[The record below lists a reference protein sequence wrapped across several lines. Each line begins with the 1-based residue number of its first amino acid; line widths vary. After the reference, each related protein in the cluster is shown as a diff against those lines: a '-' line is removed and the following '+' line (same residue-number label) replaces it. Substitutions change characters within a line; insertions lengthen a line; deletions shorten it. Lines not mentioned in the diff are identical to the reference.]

1 MVLQNDPVERRQTVE
16 TTPRNGAGRTVII
29 VVLVA
34 VVALAIAWAAGLFQV
49 NTEGQLKAPDIDVS
63 GGEVPQVDVQAA
75 DVDVGTKT
83 ETIEVPTVD
92 VTRPGEGPADAGSDD
107 SK

>member
-1 MVLQNDPVERRQTVE
+1 MALQNDPIERRRTVD
-16 TTPRNGAGRTVII
+16 TAPGGGAGRII
-29 VVLVA
+29 LIIVLVA

-49 NTEGQLKAPDIDVS
+49 NTQGQLKAPDVDIS

-92 VTRPGEGPADAGSDD
+92 VTRPGEGPADAGSAEQ
-107 SK
+107 K